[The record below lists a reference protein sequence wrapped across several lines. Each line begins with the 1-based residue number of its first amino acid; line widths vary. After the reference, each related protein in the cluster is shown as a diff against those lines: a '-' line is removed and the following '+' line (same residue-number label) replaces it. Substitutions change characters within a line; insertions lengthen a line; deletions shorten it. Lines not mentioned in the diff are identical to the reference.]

1 MLANEIRN
9 MSVDEL
15 LTQEKEL
22 KQELFNLKFQKT
34 LGQLQDTAKIR
45 TVKRDIA
52 RNKTILTEKTK
63 TDK

>member
-45 TVKRDIA
+45 NVKRDIA
-52 RNKTILTEKTK
+52 RIKTILTEKTK

>member
-45 TVKRDIA
+45 TVKMDIA
-52 RNKTILTEKTK
+52 RIKTILTEKTK

>member
-1 MLANEIRN
+1 MLANDIRN

-52 RNKTILTEKTK
+52 RIKTILTEKTK